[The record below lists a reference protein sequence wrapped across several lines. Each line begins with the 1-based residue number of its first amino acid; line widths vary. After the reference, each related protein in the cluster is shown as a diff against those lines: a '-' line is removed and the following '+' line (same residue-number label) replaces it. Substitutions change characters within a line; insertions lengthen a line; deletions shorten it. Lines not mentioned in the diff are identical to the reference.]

1 MITRELV
8 KSEID
13 LVEERYLE
21 TLRNLIQQFQQL
33 PVAMLSV
40 PAKSDS
46 ELSLMDKLLSVK
58 LSGPLDLA
66 ENFEASSTRPR
77 VQ

>member
-21 TLRNLIQQFQQL
+21 TLRNIIQQFQQL
-33 PVAMLSV
+33 PAAMLSV
-40 PAKSDS
+40 
-46 ELSLMDKLLSVK
+46 SVRSPTNQAHH
-58 LSGPLDLA
+58 LERLDLA
-66 ENFEASSTRPR
+66 SRSPTYAGSD
-77 VQ
+77 